1 MSSSSVAPV
10 AQLAAALAKA
20 QAEIGGATKSKQ
32 NPHYRSRYADLAEV
46 WDACRQALSTH
57 GLSVVQQPSAD
68 GPRVTVTTI
77 LLHESGEYLQSALTM
92 TAVQE
97 TPQAIG
103 SCITYAR
110 RYALAAVV
118 GVAPEDDDGHA
129 ASAPTSRPAPRDESG
144 APDGWDVW
152 WPAHLRAADQGYDA
166 LAASWAHATR
176 EQRAWAQAHHREA
189 VQAAGARA
197 RAVAA

>member
-1 MSSSSVAPV
+1 MSTTSVAL

-20 QAEIGGATKSKQ
+20 QAEVGGAAKSKK
-32 NPHYRSRYADLAEV
+32 NPHFKSSYADLSEV
-46 WDACRQALSTH
+46 WDACRPALVKH
-57 GLSVVQQPSAD
+57 GLSVVQMPSAD
-68 GPRVTVTTI
+68 GQRVTVTTL
-77 LLHESGEYLQSALTM
+77 LLHESGEYLSSALTM
-92 TAVQE
+92 TAAQD

-110 RYALAAVV
+110 RYALAAMV
-118 GVAPEDDDGHA
+118 GVAPEDDDGNA
-129 ASAPTSRPAPRDESG
+129 ASAPSARPAPRDESG
-144 APDGWDVW
+144 APEGWDAW
-152 WPAHLRAADQGYDA
+152 WPEHLQTAEQGYDA
-166 LAASWAHATR
+166 LAASWARATR